1 MLETSCHQTGRIAA
15 EVSAAMQQSATKS
28 DLRRSQGESR
38 LAVARG
44 TLCRSLSHVGGYR
57 DGVSADAE
65 NSYRV
70 PGNWTSF
77 GRAGGNDIAPRRS
90 GHGDRVPSFRFGG
103 TDPGKLVQY
112 DRIAALHRIVQWGGK
127 HGRYDRA
134 PDGGIGRRRYRQ
146 RGYRTRRP

>member
-1 MLETSCHQTGRIAA
+1 MLETSRRQPGRIAA

-28 DLRRSQGESR
+28 DLRRSRGESR
-38 LAVARG
+38 LAPAKG

-77 GRAGGNDIAPRRS
+77 GRAGGNDTAPRPP
-90 GHGDRVPSFRFGG
+90 GYGDRVPSFRFGG
-103 TDPGKLVQY
+103 RDPGKLGQY
-112 DRIAALHRIVQWGGK
+112 DRSAALHRAVQ
-127 HGRYDRA
+127 R
-134 PDGGIGRRRYRQ
+134 
-146 RGYRTRRP
+146 